1 MSNSS
6 IAQTVRGASAGAWS
20 LLAAFLLVAGVAT
33 AAWPADTAAT
43 PPAAAKTAP
52 AAAKSTPAAKKSAP
66 TAKSAKTPAGAAA
79 APAGTAA
86 DTTGATSPEA
96 APTASA
102 PPEEF
107 RSLDAD
113 VQDLKKEVL
122 DLNKDLFVLEEELL
136 FPANTQVAVYVSLD
150 VGTFFNVDSVI
161 LKIDNKEVANY
172 LYTAREAEALVKGG
186 VHRVFIGNLKV
197 GQHELVAFF
206 TGKGPH
212 ERDYKRGATLNFEKG
227 VGAKY
232 LELKISD
239 RVRKQQPEFIIKEW
253 E

>member
-1 MSNSS
+1 MSNSLKS
-6 IAQTVRGASAGAWS
+6 ILAAL
-20 LLAAFLLVAGVAT
+20 LLATAFAG
-33 AAWPADTAAT
+33 AAWPQD
-43 PPAAAKTAP
+43 PAAAEPQAAAASETPNADAAATGAGDTAP
-52 AAAKSTPAAKKSAP
+52 AADS
-66 TAKSAKTPAGAAA
+66 GA
-79 APAGTAA
+79 
-86 DTTGATSPEA
+86 
-96 APTASA
+96 A

-107 RSLDAD
+107 RTLDSD

-136 FPANTQVAVYVSLD
+136 FPSNTQVAVYVSID
-150 VGTFFNVDSVI
+150 VGTFFNVDSVS
-161 LKIDNKEVANY
+161 LKIDRKEVANY

-186 VHRVFIGNLKV
+186 VHKVYLGNLKV